1 MANAEVPNML
11 FDGKAELWRDGGLA
25 PLRLRNRTMRS
36 ATWEG
41 LADAEGRM
49 TAPLAEA
56 MAALA
61 RGGVGLVTFSHTT
74 VAPEGQASV
83 RQLAIYTDEQAESM
97 RAAVA
102 AVHAAG
108 ALCALQLNHG
118 GRFAIG
124 DARVGASDVALDTS
138 SGVPLRPCRAATAAD
153 LDAIVAAFRAG
164 AARAARVG
172 FDCVTVHA
180 AHGYLLSQF
189 LSPLFNR
196 RTDEYG
202 GSLENR
208 ARLLRRVVAACRAA
222 VGPAVP
228 VLVKLN
234 TEDFAAGGLTV
245 AESAQVAQWLAADGV
260 ALVEASGGSIVGRYT
275 GIRTGAAA
283 TSGYHAQAARTWR
296 DTLHAAGLGRCLVAL
311 VGGLRAGDACNRFL
325 ADGVCDIVALSRP
338 LIREPDL
345 VQHWQ
350 SDPHYVAQCISCSAC
365 HAAIKKDQGY
375 FCPVAR
381 AQHQDS

>member
-1 MANAEVPNML
+1 ML
-11 FDGKAELWRDGGLA
+11 FDGKAELWRDGGMA

-83 RQLAIYTDEQAESM
+83 RQLAIYTDAQAESM

-108 ALCALQLNHG
+108 ALCSLQLSHG
-118 GRFAIG
+118 GRFALS
-124 DARVGASDVALDTS
+124 DARVGPSDVALATAA
-138 SGVPLRPCRAATAAD
+138 GVPLRPCRAATAAD
-153 LDAIVAAFRAG
+153 LDGIVAAFRDGAVR
-164 AARAARVG
+164 AARAG

-202 GSLENR
+202 GPLANR

-222 VGPAVP
+222 LGPAVP

-234 TEDFAAGGLTV
+234 TDDFAAGGLTV
-245 AESAQVAQWLAADGV
+245 AESAQVAQWLAADGA
-260 ALVEASGGSIVGRYT
+260 ALVEASGGSIVGRFT

-283 TSGYHAQAARTWR
+283 TEGYHAAAARTWR
-296 DTLHAAGLGRCLVAL
+296 TALHAAGLGRCLVAL
-311 VGGLRAGDACNRFL
+311 VGGLRAADACNRFL

-345 VQHWQ
+345 VQHWRA
-350 SDPHYVAQCISCSAC
+350 DPHYVAQCISCSAC
-365 HAAIKKDQGY
+365 HAAIKKDLGY

-381 AQHQDS
+381 AQQKDS

>member
-1 MANAEVPNML
+1 MI
-11 FDGKAELWRDGGLA
+11 FDGKAELWRDGGLE

-49 TAPLAEA
+49 TPALAEA

-74 VAPEGQASV
+74 VAPEGQASP
-83 RQLAIYTDEQAESM
+83 RQLGIYTDAQAASL
-97 RAAVA
+97 RPAVA

-108 ALCALQLNHG
+108 ALCSLQLSHG
-118 GRFAIG
+118 GRLALPTPAG
-124 DARVGASDVALDTS
+124 AVGPSDVPLATAT
-138 SGVPLRPCRAATAAD
+138 GVPLRACRAATAAD
-153 LDAIVAAFRAG
+153 LDAIVAAFAAG
-164 AARAARVG
+164 AARAARAG

-180 AHGYLLSQF
+180 AHGYLLSEF
-189 LSPLFNR
+189 LSPLFNC
-196 RTDEYG
+196 RTDAYG
-202 GSLENR
+202 GALENR

-222 VGPAVP
+222 LGPAVP

-234 TEDFAAGGLTV
+234 TEDFAAGGLAV
-245 AESAQVAQWLAADGV
+245 AESAQVACWLAADGA
-260 ALVEASGGSIVGRYT
+260 ALVEASGGSPVGRCS

-283 TSGYHAQAARTWR
+283 TPAYHAAAARAWR
-296 DTLHAAGLGRCLVAL
+296 DALHAAGLGRCRVAL
-311 VGGLRAGDACNRFL
+311 VGGLRGADACSRL
-325 ADGVCDIVALSRP
+325 VADGVCDIVALSRP

-345 VQHWQ
+345 VLRWQ
-350 SDPHYVAQCISCSAC
+350 ADPHYVAKCISCSAC

-381 AQHQDS
+381 SQTKKDGEKDS